1 VWRDDLQ
8 LPQRLGELVM
18 IKLSDVQKR
27 LLQPMQSLLIMPNP
41 LYMHYTNIEKYSA
54 CRTLSRGIPWED
66 LA

>member
-1 VWRDDLQ
+1 
-8 LPQRLGELVM
+8 M